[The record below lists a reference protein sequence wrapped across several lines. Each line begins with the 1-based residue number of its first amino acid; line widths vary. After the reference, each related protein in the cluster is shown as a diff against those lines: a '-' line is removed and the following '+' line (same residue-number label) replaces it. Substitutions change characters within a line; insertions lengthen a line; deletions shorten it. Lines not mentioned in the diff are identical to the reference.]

1 MRGEP
6 ELWWGPKLSGGPSYR
21 GQGLVVN
28 VLVCYDMEI
37 GLAIVEFLTAVD
49 GILSS
54 DSLGNFGGPLEF

>member
-1 MRGEP
+1 M
-6 ELWWGPKLSGGPSYR
+6 LSSGPSYR

-28 VLVCYDMEI
+28 VLVCCDMGK

-54 DSLGNFGGPLEF
+54 DFLGNFGGPLEF